1 VTEALWVTGDSLTT
15 LRALPDACVDLI
27 VTSPPFLALRSYLP
41 ADHPDKAHEIG
52 QEATPGAFLDV
63 LLDLTEELGR
73 VLTPTGSLCV
83 ELGDTFSGSGGAG
96 GDYGPRGL
104 RDGQPEF
111 DGSAVRTRSNRPGQ
125 YGTSTG
131 PPTRDISKG
140 WPQAKSLCLIPE
152 MYRMALAYGFNPLT
166 GRTTD
171 PWRVRNVVRW
181 CRPNPAPGALGDK
194 FRPGTSEM
202 VVACKSARRWFDLDA
217 VRGPGSSNT
226 HARTAAGVES
236 RPTTGKAA
244 NDERRGGN
252 FSTLDTIHST
262 DGAPP
267 LDWWEIPT
275 QPYGGAHYA
284 TFPAA
289 LVVRPVKAMCPSE
302 VCTTCGEPRR
312 RITKQSDEYAAARAE
327 VNERRPGSLTDRD
340 KALGTTIIA
349 GPGAASLISNG
360 QVSTMPITVGWSD
373 CGHGTYRPGRV
384 LDPFAGSGTTLAVAT
399 GHGRDGIGID
409 LDRRNADL
417 ARDRIGPMFFAEH
430 TADELA
436 AQLALDL
443 GGTT

>member
-1 VTEALWVTGDSLTT
+1 MTEALWVTGDSLTT

-41 ADHPDKAHEIG
+41 ADHPDKGHEIG

-96 GDYGPRGL
+96 GDYGPDGM
-104 RDGQPEF
+104 RDGQPKF
-111 DGSAVRTRSNRPGQ
+111 RQGTPRWDGRPEGQVRTTTSDPAEVMASRPSG
-125 YGTSTG
+125 GA
-131 PPTRDISKG
+131 G

-152 MYRMALAYGFNPLT
+152 MYRMALAYGVNPLT

-217 VRGPGSSNT
+217 VREPFKHPDANVRNLGRG
-226 HARTAAGVES
+226 G
-236 RPTTGKAA
+236 PTTGLKGP
-244 NDERRGGN
+244 NLDRGDLGAGN
-252 FSTLDTIHST
+252 FGSSTA
-262 DGAPP
+262 GAPP

-275 QPYGGAHYA
+275 QPYRSAHYA

-312 RITKQSDEYAAARAE
+312 RITETTNAIPAAAARHDE
-327 VNERRPGSLTDRD
+327 QQRRANTADSNAWR
-340 KALGTTIIA
+340 KATGDTSSDVRTL
-349 GPGAASLISNG
+349 
-360 QVSTMPITVGWSD
+360 GWSD

-409 LDRRNADL
+409 LDHRNADL

-430 TADELA
+430 TADTLA

-443 GGTT
+443 EETAA

>member
-1 VTEALWVTGDSLTT
+1 
-15 LRALPDACVDLI
+15 
-27 VTSPPFLALRSYLP
+27 
-41 ADHPDKAHEIG
+41 
-52 QEATPGAFLDV
+52 V

-96 GDYGPRGL
+96 GDYGPDGM
-104 RDGQPEF
+104 RDGQPKF
-111 DGSAVRTRSNRPGQ
+111 RQGTPRWDGRPEGQVRTTTSDPAEVMASRPSG
-125 YGTSTG
+125 GA
-131 PPTRDISKG
+131 G

-152 MYRMALAYGFNPLT
+152 MYRMALAYGVNPLT

-217 VRGPGSSNT
+217 VREPHKN
-226 HARTAAGVES
+226 GVD
-236 RPTTGKAA
+236 PATM
-244 NDERRGGN
+244 GGN
-252 FSTLDTIHST
+252 GYGYRQPVEKGNGTVSMPGNPA
-262 DGAPP
+262 GAPP

-312 RITKQSDEYAAARAE
+312 RITKQSDEYTAARAE
-327 VNERRPGSLTDRD
+327 VNERRSDAFTDRD
-340 KALGTTIIA
+340 KALGKAISA
-349 GPGAASLISNG
+349 GPGAASLITNG
-360 QVSTMPITVGWSD
+360 QVSTTPITVGWSG

-384 LDPFAGSGTTLAVAT
+384 LDPFAGSGSTLAVAT

-417 ARDRIGPMFFAEH
+417 ARNRIGPMFFAEH
-430 TADELA
+430 TADTLA